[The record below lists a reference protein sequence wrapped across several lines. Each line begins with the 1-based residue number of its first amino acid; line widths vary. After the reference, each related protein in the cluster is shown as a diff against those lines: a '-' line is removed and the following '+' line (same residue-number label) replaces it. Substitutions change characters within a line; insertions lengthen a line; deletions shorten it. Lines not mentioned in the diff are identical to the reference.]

1 MPKGKKKEESMLVA
15 VEDSSAQTK
24 YSKIR
29 KVVKRD
35 GNVVDFDRTK
45 IEKAVL
51 AALNSVNVDAATDHA
66 TLIANKVVKELED
79 AFTDKIPHIEDIQDV
94 TERGISE
101 AGFFEASKSYI
112 LYREQHKRLRDK
124 TEADTQRIRIKVKKR
139 DGSYVAFDIG
149 LLENKLRRY
158 FEGFSD
164 KAVMYD
170 ILEELRLS
178 VFDGMST
185 QEIDKSL
192 IMSLVARIERGRE
205 YSKLAAKALMDSVY
219 KGLFRVDTSDPS
231 FEAVYR
237 SSFKAKLQTGVDQ
250 GRLDPKIM
258 KFSFKK
264 LSDALV
270 PERDLLLMYPSA
282 QMLFDKYVLKG
293 VSQEILETPQYFWMR
308 VAMGLSLTEDEKEE
322 KAIEFYNVMSQL
334 LYVASSPTL
343 YHSGLV
349 HSQMSSCF
357 LMTVE
362 DDLDHI
368 FKSFGDQAQLAKYA
382 GGIGLDWTNV
392 RATGA
397 LIKSTN
403 VPSQGV
409 VPFLKI
415 CDSTNASI
423 NRSGRKRGAAV
434 VYLEPWHFDIE
445 SFLELR
451 RNVGDERRRTHNI
464 NTALWI
470 PDLFMKRVSENG
482 EWTLFSPDETPE
494 LHHLY
499 GLAFDKKYLEYEA
512 EADAGNMVLIKK
524 MKAADLWKRIIT
536 MLFETG
542 HPWLTF
548 KDPCNIRSPQDHV
561 GIVHSSNL
569 CTEITLNTSRDEI
582 AVCNLGSIN
591 LSAHTSDDGVL
602 DKDLIRQSVRVAMRI
617 LDNVID
623 ANFYPVKETAN
634 SNLKHRPVGLGIMGF
649 QDMLSKGG
657 ISFDSEV
664 AVKLSDEVQELVS
677 YNAIL
682 ASSELAKERGAYPS
696 YKGSKWDRNIFPQD
710 TFKLMEE
717 IRGVKTHIPHDG
729 KLDWSPVRAHV
740 KKYGMRNSNCLAI
753 APTASISNL
762 ASCTPSI
769 EPPYSNLYVKSNMFG
784 EFIVSNDYLVQDL
797 KAIDLW
803 SPAMLDAIKS
813 NDGNIQGISEI
824 PIHIRSKYKGAFDV
838 DPHWV
843 VRHAAHRSKWLDQSQ
858 SVNIFTNTIRGKVL
872 SEIYMDAWK
881 SGLKTTYYL
890 RTLGASS
897 IEKSTVSL
905 ESQGVSS
912 AVGVTSQVE
921 ETYVEVVAA
930 APSTVVAEMEVV
942 ELTEVLEETAV
953 YAMAPAQAPVL
964 EVESYE
970 FKACRLDDPTCESC
984 Q

>member
-682 ASSELAKERGAYPS
+682 ASSELAKERGAYSS

-797 KAIDLW
+797 KAIYLW

>member
-682 ASSELAKERGAYPS
+682 ASSELAKERGAYSS

-942 ELTEVLEETAV
+942 ELTDVLEETAV

>member
-682 ASSELAKERGAYPS
+682 ASSELAKERGAYSS